1 MQASSGMIKAVCMV
15 NVENYNTV
23 GNGETIGSALR
34 DYRGKLTRNMHDAI
48 LSEDIEKDLALH
60 VIQRIRQDAES
71 GMFYLLFEGQDKITT
86 VDGVSFQEVF
96 LSERQDSVVV
106 GVMPSESET
115 ESAVYFDNI
124 NLDIQ
129 VSDKQEELEFN
140 LKNPVIYDNGNET
153 ALPTG
158 NKKDSRKKG
167 ILPN

>member
-1 MQASSGMIKAVCMV
+1 
-15 NVENYNTV
+15 
-23 GNGETIGSALR
+23 
-34 DYRGKLTRNMHDAI
+34 
-48 LSEDIEKDLALH
+48 
-60 VIQRIRQDAES
+60 
-71 GMFYLLFEGQDKITT
+71 
-86 VDGVSFQEVF
+86 
-96 LSERQDSVVV
+96 
-106 GVMPSESET
+106 MPSESET